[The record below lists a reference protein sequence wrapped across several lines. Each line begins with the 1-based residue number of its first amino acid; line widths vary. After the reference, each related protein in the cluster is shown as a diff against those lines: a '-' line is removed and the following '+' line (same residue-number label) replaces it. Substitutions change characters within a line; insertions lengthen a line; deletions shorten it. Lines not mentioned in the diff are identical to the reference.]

1 MDMDKNMNEMGTMIP
16 GWLTAVSWAY
26 VGLALLCAAIILYD
40 VYGRGYRQPTGV
52 MGVVWPIT
60 ALYFGPLALPAYQR
74 WGRPRSEKWQKEH
87 GSAPEKSLPVAAA
100 TGGIPGGA
108 ASAVGHVI
116 GVPLVVL
123 TGLTIAGQSLWVM
136 ILVIAAIAT
145 FLLFAFEYFF
155 STVPARGLP
164 AGRGLGVALLIALVT
179 VLAFD
184 VGMGGWM
191 LVMHFLLFMPPL
203 TDVTFLFL
211 MQVGLILGFL
221 TGYPAVLWLLRRG
234 TKAAV

>member
-1 MDMDKNMNEMGTMIP
+1 MDMNMDTMIP
-16 GWLTAVSWAY
+16 GWLTAISWAY
-26 VGLALLCAAIILYD
+26 VGLALLCAAAILYD
-40 VYGRGYRQPTGV
+40 VYGRGYRQRTSV
-52 MGVVWPIT
+52 MEAVWAIT
-60 ALYFGPLALPAYQR
+60 ALYFGPLALPAYYR
-74 WGRPRSEKWQKEH
+74 WGRPRSERWQKEH
-87 GSAPEKSLPVAAA
+87 GVAPEKSLPASAA
-100 TGGIPGGA
+100 TGGTPGGA
-108 ASAVGHVI
+108 ASAIGHVV
-116 GVPLVVL
+116 GVPLVVFS
-123 TGLTIAGQSLWVM
+123 GLTIAGQALWVM
-136 ILVIAAIAT
+136 ILVIAVIAT
-145 FLLFAFEYFF
+145 VLLFAFEYFF

-164 AGRGLGVALLIALVT
+164 AGEGLGVALLIAFVT

-191 LVMHFLLFMPPL
+191 LVMHFMLFMPPL

>member
-1 MDMDKNMNEMGTMIP
+1 MDMNMDNMIP
-16 GWLTAVSWAY
+16 GWLTAVSWAF
-26 VGLALLCAAIILYD
+26 VALALLCAAAILYD
-40 VYGRGYRQPTGV
+40 VYGRGYRQPNSL
-52 MGVVWPIT
+52 MNVVWPIT
-60 ALYFGPLALPAYQR
+60 ALYFGPLALPAYYR
-74 WGRPRSEKWQKEH
+74 WGRPRSEKWQRKH
-87 GSAPEKSLPVAAA
+87 GSGPEKSLPVAAA

-136 ILVIAAIAT
+136 ILVIAVIAT
-145 FLLFAFEYFF
+145 ALLFAFEYFF
-155 STVPARGLP
+155 STVPSRGLST
-164 AGRGLGVALLIALVT
+164 GEGLGVALLIALVT

-211 MQVGLILGFL
+211 MQVGLVLGFL
-221 TGYPAVLWLLRRG
+221 TGYPAVLWLVRRG